1 MHRRSQI
8 SSEPEEQTAPT
19 RSEVGEYVHDMAEQ
33 LAFLAREAG
42 LTQTA
47 DALMQVRVTVE
58 QEF

>member
-1 MHRRSQI
+1 M
-8 SSEPEEQTAPT
+8 SSEPDQQPAPT

-47 DALMQVRVTVE
+47 DALLEVRLVVE
-58 QEF
+58 REF

>member
-1 MHRRSQI
+1 M